1 MINASDAKRSTSL
14 IERNVREKR
23 EKERAEKQ
31 SVALEKWW
39 DKEGCTTFKKD
50 IQRAMNKGKYYW
62 RSNGFTNGDP
72 LFFISLSYM
81 IRNPSVIFN
90 IFDGD
95 DVIKF
100 ITTKLVASGY
110 TVRETY
116 NRYFRFIEVCW
127 DLV

>member
-1 MINASDAKRSTSL
+1 MIGVYFSWNEKICL
-14 IERNVREKR
+14 ICLNSHPKPRP
-23 EKERAEKQ
+23 
-31 SVALEKWW
+31 SH
-39 DKEGCTTFKKD
+39 
-50 IQRAMNKGKYYW
+50 
-62 RSNGFTNGDP
+62 GDP